1 MAFILMEPK
10 SQGKENYR
18 SRIPRLVLRPFRP
31 KPKESP
37 LSESPF
43 YGEESKDCDL
53 SPDHSRRTISSNSF
67 CSDDTGCPSSQSAS
81 PSKSPSGS
89 ESSPVGL
96 PSPLE
101 DKEDVKRTKTNVMAE
116 WNVPPVRHKR
126 EPRSCPLQRGSEA
139 DFSSSSSA
147 GSITTR
153 ETPTTGLKKPAF
165 TRSRGPHM
173 RSSVTSQKSAI
184 SPASSARDKDPFA
197 SLCRG
202 PLLGTS
208 SNSSSSNNSGSY
220 KSSDTSPTISY
231 RRSSGVRYTSCGD
244 NHGVKPPNPEQYL
257 TPLQQKEVTIRHL
270 KTKLKDSETKLRERE
285 VESAELKAQLGRMRE
300 DWIEE
305 ECHRVE
311 AQLALKE
318 ARKEI
323 KQLRQVVETMKNSLV
338 EKDKGIQKYFIDI
351 NIQNKKLEALLHSME
366 LAQNGSRRDEPALDY
381 LCGSPGK
388 SLRKPYAKMEEGMA
402 LEDQAAEEMADSGL
416 LVNDEMAN
424 QTDIFEQMLMSTA
437 GEPGEDSRLQM
448 GLDQSKL
455 LQSTFKMPDL
465 CANASV
471 MTTRLP
477 LNEKA
482 VQTDVIFCTPDI
494 QALLLHLLKPQ
505 DDGAYSSLAG
515 FPEFGS
521 SEGEAVLDLT
531 PSDPNSMILVS
542 PEKSDD
548 SGLGSEPIPD
558 RRFMKEL
565 DFDTSPEDRD
575 ESEPRRTAV
584 VGQRYWSSSFIVD
597 LLAVAAP
604 VLPTVAWLYA
614 THRGSSAPVYNIGA
628 LIRGCCVM
636 GLYSLRH
643 MPHPPGV

>member
-1 MAFILMEPK
+1 MGPFQEYEEPK

-147 GSITTR
+147 GSITAR

-388 SLRKPYAKMEEGMA
+388 SLRKP
-402 LEDQAAEEMADSGL
+402 
-416 LVNDEMAN
+416 
-424 QTDIFEQMLMSTA
+424 MLMSTA

-471 MTTRLP
+471 MTARLP

-548 SGLGSEPIPD
+548 SGLGSEPIAD